1 LSTERMINKVSVL
14 GVDAYLEPDGVFLY
28 LPNIGQAVNISEAA
42 AINLAEAIIDFY
54 RRVDDEIGIVKSD
67 SL

>member
-1 LSTERMINKVSVL
+1 MINKVSVL